1 MGLENYVAIKRPSVV
16 PDLTIG
22 NSLRSDVHLYM
33 MGERKREL
41 EKERWIRR
49 DVPTVYSGFYRLL
62 FANDAIN
69 LQVGFKRGYFSFHK
83 DFSFF
88 TSPFI

>member
-41 EKERWIRR
+41 EKERIRER
-49 DVPTVYSGFYRLL
+49 EMDKERCTNGL
-62 FANDAIN
+62 
-69 LQVGFKRGYFSFHK
+69 VGVL
-83 DFSFF
+83 
-88 TSPFI
+88 PAFICQRCY